1 MSKKKRLTIL
11 FKPYISILF
20 LRDLRA
26 GALLALLSFL
36 VPSVGFLGFVAVLGT
51 IAFAEILRIRQE
63 YLRHGFYLYN
73 SLLVGFG
80 VGFFYQISFLSVFL
94 AALLGIFTFVL
105 SFGLNRVFAKYNL
118 PILSLPFSL
127 VSILFY
133 LASLHY
139 SNLLDNLVQRRPLFS
154 LQLPW
159 SDFWRSLGE
168 IYFLPYDIA
177 GLVIAAVILWY
188 SRILFFA
195 GVIGYVIGVGV
206 HALFLPWDAA
216 LHSLYNFNFILIAM
230 ALGAIFLVP
239 HIKSYLIAAVA
250 IVAAVII
257 IDAMEVFFNLYSL
270 PVYTIPFNAVTLLFI
285 LLLWGVGYE
294 LFAYEIKSTPEKTLV
309 NFLDKKHRFGLGSI
323 SIELPFIGEWEVYQ
337 GFDGK
342 WTHKGSWRY
351 AYDFIKTVEGKS
363 YSGSGEFLE
372 EYYAYGEDVTAPV
385 SGYVVAQRGDL
396 PDNPIGTVD
405 RINNWGNYII
415 IRSDSGHY
423 VEISHLMQHSIKVH
437 VGEYVKVGQLIAK
450 CGNSGYSPQP
460 HIHIQ
465 VQESATLGART
476 LPFVFAHYHKQEQLH
491 LFALPRHGERVARVR
506 SDAAMVGR
514 LSFILEE
521 VYSYRVFKKG
531 QAVGSYSFRVAMD
544 DFGKFYFDDGS
555 NRLYFFNDGLFFYF
569 YDYVGKESYLSHLFA
584 AAPRMVLASGKYR
597 FEEVLPLYIRAK
609 GLQKVIEELM
619 LAFVHRRYAKKVTYT
634 QDALTL
640 ASSMGQVELAFY
652 DKGFSR
658 IVYEDLELRRENA

>member
-26 GALLALLSFL
+26 GALLAFLTFL
-36 VPSVGFLGFVAVLGT
+36 VPSVGFLGLVAVLGT
-51 IAFAEILRIRQE
+51 IAFAEILRIREE

-73 SLLVGFG
+73 SLLVGLG
-80 VGFFYQISFLSVFL
+80 VGFFYQISFVSIFL

-105 SFGLNRVFAKYNL
+105 SFGLNRIFAKYNL
-118 PILSLPFSL
+118 PLLSLPFSL

-139 SNLLDNLVQRRPLFS
+139 ANLLDNLVQRRPLFA
-154 LQLPW
+154 LHLPW

-168 IYFLPYDIA
+168 IFFLPYDIA

-195 GVIGYVIGVGV
+195 GLIGYLIGVGV
-206 HALFLPWDAA
+206 HAIFLPWDAA

-230 ALGAIFLVP
+230 ALGAVFLVP

-257 IDAMEVFFNLYSL
+257 IDAMEVFFNLYNL
-270 PVYTIPFNAVTLLFI
+270 PVYTIPFNVVTLLFI

-309 NFLDKKHRFGLGSI
+309 NYLDKKHRFGLGSI
-323 SIELPFIGEWEVYQ
+323 TIALPFVGEWEVYQ
-337 GFDGK
+337 GFDGE

-351 AYDFIKTVEGKS
+351 AYDFIKSVDGKS
-363 YSGSGEFLE
+363 YRGSGEFLE

-385 SGYVVAQRGDL
+385 SGYVVAARGDL
-396 PDNPIGTVD
+396 ADNPIGTVD

-415 IRSDSGHY
+415 IRSDAGHY
-423 VEISHLMQHSIKVH
+423 VEISHLMQHSLKVH

-465 VQESATLGART
+465 VQESAALGAKT
-476 LPFVFAHYHKQEQLH
+476 LPFVFGHYVKAGELH
-491 LFALPRHGERVARVR
+491 IFALPKVGDTVAAVR
-506 SDAAMVGR
+506 SDAAMAGR
-514 LSFILEE
+514 LSFILDE

-531 QAVGSYSFRVAMD
+531 KEVGSYSFRVAMD
-544 DFGKFYFDDGS
+544 DFGKFYFDDGE

-569 YDYVGKESYLSHLFA
+569 YDYVGKESYLKKLFA
-584 AAPRMVLASGKYR
+584 LAPRVVLAKGSYR
-597 FEEVLPLYIRAK
+597 FWEVLPLYVRARGVAK
-609 GLQKVIEELM
+609 IVQELL
-619 LAFVHRRYAKKVTYT
+619 LAFVHGHYEKKEPYT
-634 QDALTL
+634 QEDLSL
-640 ASSMGQVELAFY
+640 SSRYGRIELAFY
-652 DKGFSR
+652 EKGFSR
-658 IVYEDLELRRENA
+658 IEMDEYELRRVDA